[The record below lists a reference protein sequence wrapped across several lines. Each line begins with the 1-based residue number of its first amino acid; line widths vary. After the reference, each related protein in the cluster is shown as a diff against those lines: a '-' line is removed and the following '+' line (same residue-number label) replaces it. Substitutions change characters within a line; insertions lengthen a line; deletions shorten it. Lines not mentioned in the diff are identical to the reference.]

1 MKQYRNE
8 IFAVT
13 QKVALNQCKH
23 IERLITIRSQSQ
35 AVVNWTIDWKHSTVP
50 KDSMVLFQL
59 KIQLSILL

>member
-35 AVVNWTIDWKHSTVP
+35 AVVN
-50 KDSMVLFQL
+50 
-59 KIQLSILL
+59 